1 MTGCEAA
8 LVARVGVD
16 LSKRVFQVH
25 AVDRSGKVL
34 LAKSM
39 SPERFLAWCRGLP
52 AGCIV
57 ATEASGGAHFIARR
71 MRELG
76 LNPRLIAAH
85 FVAPYRLAGKSG
97 KNDANDA
104 AAICEAASRPHM
116 HFVPIKSS
124 QQQGQ
129 MALHRLREGYKE
141 ERSACIN
148 RMRGLLAEFGL
159 VFPRRP
165 EELRKVIL
173 DVLEDATNELPG
185 LVRLALERAHE
196 HWLELD
202 AQLAWCNEQI
212 DSHVRTDARA
222 KRAAQLHGIGAVTA
236 SAIIAGVGE
245 FTQFRNAR
253 QFGAWL
259 GLVPSQN
266 SSGGKTNL
274 GGITKRGDDYLRT
287 LLIQG
292 AKAAVMTA
300 NKRTDRLSR
309 WLVQLRERAGWQKA
323 VVALA
328 NKNARILWTIM
339 TRETTF
345 DPNHMPATPPARM
358 RPEAAPT
365 C

>member
-1 MTGCEAA
+1 
-8 LVARVGVD
+8 
-16 LSKRVFQVH
+16 
-25 AVDRSGKVL
+25 
-34 LAKSM
+34 
-39 SPERFLAWCRGLP
+39 
-52 AGCIV
+52 
-57 ATEASGGAHFIARR
+57 
-71 MRELG
+71 
-76 LNPRLIAAH
+76 
-85 FVAPYRLAGKSG
+85 
-97 KNDANDA
+97 
-104 AAICEAASRPHM
+104 
-116 HFVPIKSS
+116 
-124 QQQGQ
+124 
-129 MALHRLREGYKE
+129 
-141 ERSACIN
+141 
-148 RMRGLLAEFGL
+148 

-185 LVRLALERAHE
+185 LVRLGLERAHK

-212 DSHVRTDARA
+212 DTHVRTDARA
-222 KRAAQLHGIGAVTA
+222 KKAAQLHGIGAVTA
-236 SAIIAGVGE
+236 SAIVAGVGE
-245 FTQFRNAR
+245 FSQFRNAR

-266 SSGGKTNL
+266 SSGGKTSL

-300 NKRTDRLSR
+300 NKRSDRLSR

-345 DPNHMPATPPARM
+345 DPNHVPAIPAARM
-358 RPEAAPT
+358 RPAPAA